1 MGVAVILGAVGRN
14 FGAGMSGG
22 IAYVYDPKKTFVNK
36 CNKEGLN
43 LDPLS
48 DEAHVLELKSL
59 IENHYNNTLSP
70 LAQRILE
77 QWETSVQQF
86 VRVLPEVIQTSINK
100 IRRRQ
105 PRKKIILWER
115 PQVLW
120 NTNV

>member
-1 MGVAVILGAVGRN
+1 
-14 FGAGMSGG
+14 
-22 IAYVYDPKKTFVNK
+22 
-36 CNKEGLN
+36 

-86 VRVLPEVIQTSINK
+86 VRVLPEEYRQAL
-100 IRRRQ
+100 IRLEEENLV
-105 PRKKIILWER
+105 KK
-115 PQVLW
+115 
-120 NTNV
+120 